1 MVDLHTIEWM
11 SHKPEEF
18 HMITEEVHEIVKNSP
33 VKNGAV
39 LVLTA
44 HTTTGIMVNEGLPC
58 VERDILQI
66 PLQELS
72 LSKPIICMP
81 ISCQAMVQQEI
92 IRQVISRVCYVEIIV
107 CSRWLMEK

>member
-58 VERDILQI
+58 VEWDIADTLTRIVPLEADYMHAI
-66 PLQELS
+66 PAKLWCNR
-72 LSKPIICMP
+72 K
-81 ISCQAMVQQEI
+81 
-92 IRQVISRVCYVEIIV
+92 
-107 CSRWLMEK
+107 

>member
-58 VERDILQI
+58 VERDIADTLTRI
-66 PLQELS
+66 VPL
-72 LSKPIICMP
+72 KPIICMP

>member
-58 VERDILQI
+58 VERDIANRK
-66 PLQELS
+66 S
-72 LSKPIICMP
+72 
-81 ISCQAMVQQEI
+81 V
-92 IRQVISRVCYVEIIV
+92 V
-107 CSRWLMEK
+107 

>member
-39 LVLTA
+39 LVL
-44 HTTTGIMVNEGLPC
+44 
-58 VERDILQI
+58 
-66 PLQELS
+66 S
-72 LSKPIICMP
+72 LIH
-81 ISCQAMVQQEI
+81 ISEPT
-92 IRQVISRVCYVEIIV
+92 RH
-107 CSRWLMEK
+107 

>member
-58 VERDILQI
+58 VERDIADTLTRI
-66 PLQELS
+66 VPLE
-72 LSKPIICMP
+72 
-81 ISCQAMVQQEI
+81 ADYMVQQEI